1 MKKKFLITFSFIILV
16 CAHAYAQTPQ
26 KSAAA
31 QEADKLSREVVKLFK
46 EKEFKEAEP
55 VARRVISVREMD
67 LGKDHISVADAWRN
81 MAYIQLQLE
90 NKKDAENAFDR
101 AFEIYEKN
109 QPLSPANEKTFVET
123 LEASAFYDATDRN
136 FDKAEKKFLRANE
149 LREKI
154 NGKDSLELA
163 DNFMRLGQIY
173 RIKEDYEKAA
183 SVFFQALEIKR
194 EKTAGDRNAIGE
206 VFLET
211 SCAYGKLGRK
221 DELSEIRNEI
231 YPKVADADISN
242 SKSDRPRQITKGVVN
257 GAAVSLPKPA
267 YPLEAR
273 QNRASGAV
281 NVQVLIDESGNV
293 LHACAVDG
301 AKELQQASE
310 IAAYGAKFK
319 PTTLSGKP
327 VRVMGV
333 IVYNYVP

>member
-1 MKKKFLITFSFIILV
+1 MKIKFLTLFSFIIFV
-16 CAHAYAQTPQ
+16 CAHVSAQTPE

-46 EKEFKEAEP
+46 EKKFSEAEP
-55 VARRVISVREMD
+55 VARRVIEVREKE
-67 LGKDHISVADAWRN
+67 LGKDHLSVADAWRN
-81 MAYIQLQLE
+81 LAYIELQLK
-90 NKKDAENAFDR
+90 NNKDAENAFDR

-109 QPLSPANEKTFVET
+109 QPLSSANEKTFVET

-136 FDKAEKKFLRANE
+136 FDKAERKFLRANE

-154 NGKDSLELA
+154 NGKDSLEAA
-163 DNFMRLGQIY
+163 DNFVRLGQIY
-173 RIKEDYEKAA
+173 NIKEDYQKAA
-183 SVFFQALEIKR
+183 NVYFKALEIRRK
-194 EKTAGDRNAIGE
+194 KLVFYDDK
-206 VFLET
+206 VVQSFLET
-211 SCAYGKLGRK
+211 SCAYGKLGRT
-221 DELSEIRNEI
+221 DELSEIRDQI
-231 YPKVADADISN
+231 YPKVTDADIAAISA
-242 SKSDRPRQITKGVVN
+242 KPIAKGVVN
-257 GAAVSLPKPA
+257 GAAISLPKPA

-273 QNRASGAV
+273 EKRASGAV
-281 NVQVLIDESGNV
+281 NVHVLIDTKGNV

-301 AKELQQASE
+301 AKELQRASE